1 MSTIAAE
8 KSVVQAQRIERQPQL
23 ATIVRDP
30 LEGVM
35 EGTNPAERYQNFT
48 RLVLSRIWPAEEGGE
63 YADDFHR
70 PTRFDRRFEEAA
82 TQADWI
88 SGYTQFSPAGRDPA
102 NLTPDE
108 FGIMVTKVGTP
119 DYVRLR
125 SVPPQVLD
133 PDMNPMHVGGSC
145 VIETWGER
153 TMKEERAGI
162 KAGLLPEELLP
173 ETARQ
178 LVDLAPTITHAS
190 GALLGGYDRGVHL
203 IETDMWAQRIAED
216 YGVPR
221 EEADQITQDAYR
233 RIHDLVQRRSQLIN
247 PDSVLVPVNFD
258 ELGLPKAIEQWMESM
273 GVPYDP
279 GFRVAEVIHTY
290 VGPQQLDLV
299 KGAIQRQLDAD
310 GHSGPV
316 RQAMEA
322 LMQSTHHLRGK
333 QVDHLRWGSMDLP
346 KEVIMGLREPTEEE
360 QEKMV
365 NDPAYARG
373 IYIMSDVYRRHMD
386 GNPTSIAAGFA
397 DLPTHGKQVQHETR
411 INFNGRPGTP
421 DETKAFLASVERQFT
436 DPARLHRKNVPEHLS
451 YLRSYTAD
459 TKPTKQ
465 AISAEMGKLQSELGP
480 VRKARLVVEKAV
492 GFVVQNEAMVAENNS
507 TIKFYRQLQSGQPIE
522 MTEQTQKHAKRLA
535 ETARKALEGVAKRIA
550 EGNQNKYDLVDVE
563 RLPQVIDAMTA
574 VETEQSPVITEH
586 VATYLEESAQR
597 LIKANMESTAL
608 RRQQLQAA
616 EAELAKA
623 KTSIPEVE
631 KKEARAE
638 ELRTSLATLASPSYF
653 PLSENPFVHHAMQFL
668 WDPDFSVFLRE
679 SVRIQEERSSGAI
692 KKDESNEQMR
702 QLMGRIYP
710 KLEAYINYL
719 FGRTEYPAEMRST
732 QVLSN

>member
-8 KSVVQAQRIERQPQL
+8 KSAVQAQRVERQPQP

-48 RLVLSRIWPAEEGGE
+48 RRVLSRIWPSEEGGE
-63 YADDFHR
+63 YTDDFHR
-70 PTRFDRRFEEAA
+70 PTRFDRRFEEGAG
-82 TQADWI
+82 QEDWI
-88 SGYTQFSPAGRDPA
+88 SGYTQFSPAGRDPL
-102 NLTPDE
+102 NLTQEE
-108 FGIMVTKVGTP
+108 FDVMVKKIGTS

-133 PDMNPMHVGGSC
+133 PHMNPMHVGGSC

-162 KAGLLPEELLP
+162 KAGLLPEKLLP

-190 GALLGGYDRGVHL
+190 GALLGGYNRGVHL

-233 RIHDLVQRRSQLIN
+233 RIHDIVQRRSKLIN
-247 PDSVLVPVNFD
+247 PDSVLIPVNFD
-258 ELGLPKAIEQWMESM
+258 ELGLPNAIEQWMESM

-279 GFRVAEVIHTY
+279 SFRVAEVIHTY

-299 KGAIQRQLDAD
+299 KDAIQRQLNAD
-310 GHSGPV
+310 GHTGPV
-316 RQAMEA
+316 RQAMEF

-333 QVDHLRWGSMDLP
+333 QIDHLRWGSMDLP
-346 KEVIMGLREPTEEE
+346 KDVIMGLRETTE
-360 QEKMV
+360 QEQQKMA

-373 IYIMSDVYRRHMD
+373 IYIMTDVYRRHME
-386 GNPTSIAAGFA
+386 GNPTSVAAGFA

-411 INFNGRPGTP
+411 LNFNGRPGTA
-421 DETKAFLASVERQFT
+421 DETRTFLASVEKQFT
-436 DPARLHRKNVPEHLS
+436 DPARLHRKNVAEHLS
-451 YLRSYTAD
+451 YLQSYTAD
-459 TKPTKQ
+459 TKSAKQ
-465 AISAEMGKLQSELGP
+465 LMSAEMAKLQSELSP
-480 VRKARLVVEKAV
+480 VKKARLSVEKTAGLV
-492 GFVVQNEAMVAENNS
+492 AQNEVTVADNNS
-507 TIKFYRQLQSGQPIE
+507 AIDCYRQLQTGQLVK
-522 MTEQTQKHAKRLA
+522 MTEQNQKHVKRLND
-535 ETARKALEGVAKRIA
+535 TAKKALEGVAKRVA
-550 EGNQNKYDLVDVE
+550 EGNQNKYDLIDLE
-563 RLPQVIDAMTA
+563 RLPKVIEVLTA
-574 VETEQSPVITEH
+574 VETGQVPVITPH

-597 LIKANMESTAL
+597 LVKANTESTMQ
-608 RRQQLQAA
+608 RRKQLQAA
-616 EAELAKA
+616 EDELERVKSLIPDAERKETRAAEL
-623 KTSIPEVE
+623 KTG
-631 KKEARAE
+631 
-638 ELRTSLATLASPSYF
+638 LATLTSPSYF
-653 PLSENPFVHHAMQFL
+653 PLSENPYVHHAMQFL

-679 SVRIQEERSSGAI
+679 AVRIQEERSAGSI

-702 QLMGRIYP
+702 ELMGRIYP
-710 KLEAYINYL
+710 KLESYINYL
-719 FGRTEYPAEMRST
+719 FGRTDYPIEMRYS